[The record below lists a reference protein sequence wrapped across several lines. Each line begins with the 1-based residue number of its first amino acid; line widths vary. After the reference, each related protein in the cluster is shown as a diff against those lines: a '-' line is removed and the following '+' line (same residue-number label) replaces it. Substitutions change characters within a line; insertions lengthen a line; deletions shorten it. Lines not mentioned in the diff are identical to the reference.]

1 MFPWTWFSSHSL
13 SCSCCQVW
21 PRGPRWQF
29 LHWWRDSR
37 ARWPAPLR
45 VSALDLILKS
55 LGAGEE
61 TEERSLTSQLTRLR
75 LSLPSQRDTAQL
87 WHSMPQQRTTATV
100 SSARS
105 ASGATWKQR
114 KRQFSMFHVS
124 AWPSL
129 VVALKSQ
136 IKSTGYLNTTFYYLC
151 FLDSGAVKHWFCQDL
166 L

>member
-1 MFPWTWFSSHSL
+1 MNVVLLPL
-13 SCSCCQVW
+13 AVCSCCQVW

-37 ARWPAPLR
+37 ARWSAPLR

-61 TEERSLTSQLTRLR
+61 TEETSLTAQLMRLR

-87 WHSMPQQRTTATV
+87 WHSTPQQTTTATV
-100 SSARS
+100 SPARS

-114 KRQFSMFHVS
+114 KRQFLMLHVS

-136 IKSTGYLNTTFYYLC
+136 IKSTRYLNTNFLNLC
-151 FLDSGAVKHWFCQDL
+151 LLDFGAVKHWFHQDL